1 MSNILEKIEA
11 QRQVNVR
18 GCPRHLIG
26 PNELGYL
33 YEMEAFVYRMKQT
46 GSVMASLL
54 PSTEVAFEWA
64 RIMKKYE
71 GYDEKE

>member
-1 MSNILEKIEA
+1 MSTILEKIEA

-26 PNELGYL
+26 PNELSYL
-33 YEMEAFVYRMKQT
+33 YEMETFIHRMKST
-46 GSVMASLL
+46 GDILASLL
-54 PSTEVAFEWA
+54 PSTEVASEWA